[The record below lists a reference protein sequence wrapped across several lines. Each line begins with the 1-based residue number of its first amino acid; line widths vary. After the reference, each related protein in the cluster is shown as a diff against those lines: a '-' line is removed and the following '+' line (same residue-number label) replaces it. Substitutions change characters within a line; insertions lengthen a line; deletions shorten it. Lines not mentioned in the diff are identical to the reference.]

1 MKKEGAAGL
10 WPDGTREYSTFESQ
24 PMINE
29 YGILLLLGRIT
40 YIDAKNHRTR
50 SSVS

>member
-29 YGILLLLGRIT
+29 YGILLLLRP
-40 YIDAKNHRTR
+40 YYVDAKNHRTR